1 MSDLY
6 TYNKNKDVLDF
17 DLDTKSPRTPERA
30 FRKVCKVAGDYVFN
44 CPTIKFANEY
54 AQVHHGR
61 SFFYKFNRRSRAVQ
75 WPEWF
80 GVSHG
85 FEIDFVFGTPWQ
97 AHDAY
102 DPEDRLVSR
111 KVMNVWANF
120 AKHGKLYCHYDAI
133 RSRDYFIEFNAGV
146 GADDLNQTAASVPTE
161 QDEFALFNKYYE
173 NCDLFNELN
182 NKRSYANKYEE
193 CLKYKV
199 KLSLPISS
207 ASNTPQRATHL
218 YTYIFSVFFFYFSI
232 RYV

>member
-1 MSDLY
+1 
-6 TYNKNKDVLDF
+6 VLDF
-17 DLDTKSPRTPERA
+17 DLDTKSPQTPELA

-54 AQVHHGR
+54 SQVHHGR
-61 SFFYKFNRRSRAVQ
+61 SYFYKFNRRSKAVQ
-75 WPEWF
+75 WPTWF

-85 FEIDFVFGTPWQ
+85 FEIDFLFGTPWQ
-97 AHDAY
+97 AHDLY

-120 AKHGKLYCHYDAI
+120 AKHGKLYSQYDTVKN
-133 RSRDYFIEFNAGV
+133 REYFIELNA
-146 GADDLNQTAASVPTE
+146 APASANHTVTE
-161 QDEFALFNKYYE
+161 DDEFNLFNKHYE

-182 NKRSYANKYEE
+182 NKKSYASKYEE

-199 KLSLPISS
+199 KLQLPINAAVIAASS
-207 ASNTPQRATHL
+207 EAASL
-218 YTYIFSVFFFYFSI
+218 FVFSVLTSTYLFSLT